1 MSKEN
6 KFDVVIY
13 GATGFTGK
21 LVAEYMVSQYG
32 HNQDIAWA
40 MAGRSIDKL
49 EKVRE
54 EIRAHHDTPLLV
66 VNSEDRSSLDSMAAQ
81 TKCVLTTVG
90 PYQLYGSEL
99 VAACA
104 EGGTDYVDLTGEP
117 GWMYEM
123 IQQNEESAKKT
134 GARIVFSCGFDSI
147 PFDLGVLFVQD
158 AAKEKFG
165 KPAPHVRGR
174 VKAMNGEF
182 SGGTVA
188 SLSAT
193 MSTLK
198 EKPELINVL
207 INPFSLSGGFQGPD
221 QLDDSKALF
230 DKKLDMW
237 VAPFIMAAINTKN
250 VHRSNA
256 LMGHAY
262 GEDFCYDEMSIA
274 GSGEEGKAAA
284 EFMATLNPLAG
295 DDMPAPGEGPSKE
308 SRENGNYDVLFC
320 ADMPDGTTLKATVT
334 GDMDPGYG
342 STSKMIAESAV
353 CLVKDCGGLKG
364 GIYTPA
370 PSMGQKLISR
380 LIAKA
385 GLTFS
390 LDSV

>member
-1 MSKEN
+1 MSNEN

-21 LVAEYMVSQYG
+21 LVAEYMVGQYG
-32 HNQDIAWA
+32 HNKDVTWA
-40 MAGRSIDKL
+40 MAGRSMEKL
-49 EKVRE
+49 SRVRE
-54 EIRAHHDTPLLV
+54 EIKAHQDTPLLV

-90 PYQLYGSEL
+90 PYQVYGSDL

-104 EGGTDYVDLTGEP
+104 EAGTDYVDLTGEP

-123 IQQNEESAKKT
+123 IEQNEELAKKS

-147 PFDLGVLFVQD
+147 PFDLGVLFIQNAV
-158 AAKEKFG
+158 KEKYG

-174 VKAMNGEF
+174 VRAMHGEF

-188 SLSAT
+188 SLTATTSA
-193 MSTLK
+193 LK
-198 EKPELINVL
+198 QNPELLSIL
-207 INPFSLSGGFQGPD
+207 ANPFSLSGGFKGPD

-230 DKKLDMW
+230 DEKLEMW
-237 VAPFIMAAINTKN
+237 VAPFIMASINTKN
-250 VHRSNA
+250 IHRSNA

-262 GEDFCYDEMSIA
+262 GEDFCYDEMSIT
-274 GSGEEGKAAA
+274 GSGDEGKARA
-284 EFMATLNPLAG
+284 EFMATLNPLVG
-295 DDMPAPGEGPSKE
+295 DDMPAPGEGPSQE
-308 SRENGNYDVLFC
+308 SREKGNFNVLFC
-320 ADMPDGTTLKATVT
+320 ADMPNGETLNSTVT

-342 STSKMIAESAV
+342 STSKMITESAI
-353 CLVKDCGGLKG
+353 CLVKDCQELEG

-370 PSMGQKLISR
+370 PSMGKKLITR
-380 LIAKA
+380 LVNNA

-390 LDSV
+390 LD